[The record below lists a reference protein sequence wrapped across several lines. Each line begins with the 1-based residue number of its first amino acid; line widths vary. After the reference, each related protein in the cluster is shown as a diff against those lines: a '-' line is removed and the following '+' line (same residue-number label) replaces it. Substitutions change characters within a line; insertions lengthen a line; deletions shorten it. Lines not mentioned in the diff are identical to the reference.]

1 LDISTVLRSTL
12 DADTILDRTLE
23 HLFKMFPKA
32 DRGQVVFLEGPT
44 GKPVIRLLRTPS
56 GKPADPLF
64 STTVVRRCLD
74 SLEALLCNDLT
85 NEFPE
90 SESVGQLPSNS
101 LICTPLWTPDG
112 KALGVIL
119 LDTRANREF
128 NSDDMRLLLGVAS
141 QASIALS
148 NARLHRE
155 TLAFQQ
161 QARDL
166 ELAQQVQ
173 RALLPRASPQVRGYE
188 FYTYYEAAQ
197 EVGGDYYDFVPLPD
211 SRLAVL
217 LGDVAGHGVA
227 SALVAAKFSVEARVC
242 LEKNPNPA
250 AALDRLNSL
259 MLKADMP
266 EKFVTLLVAVLDPM
280 THVIVVVNAG
290 HPSPLLLRTSGVVE
304 LAASDDVSGLPIGI
318 AEGMA
323 YMSREVRLDPGDRLL
338 VFSDGVT
345 EAMDARGEQFQE
357 GILTAL
363 GVGSSS
369 PVATGEQLLQ
379 AVKRHTAGCKQ
390 TDDITVVCFGRS
402 IV

>member
-1 LDISTVLRSTL
+1 
-12 DADTILDRTLE
+12 
-23 HLFKMFPKA
+23 
-32 DRGQVVFLEGPT
+32 
-44 GKPVIRLLRTPS
+44 
-56 GKPADPLF
+56 
-64 STTVVRRCLD
+64 
-74 SLEALLCNDLT
+74 
-85 NEFPE
+85 
-90 SESVGQLPSNS
+90 
-101 LICTPLWTPDG
+101 
-112 KALGVIL
+112 
-119 LDTRANREF
+119 
-128 NSDDMRLLLGVAS
+128 
-141 QASIALS
+141 
-148 NARLHRE
+148 
-155 TLAFQQ
+155 
-161 QARDL
+161 
-166 ELAQQVQ
+166 
-173 RALLPRASPQVRGYE
+173 VRGYE

-390 TDDITVVCFGRS
+390 TDDVTVVCFGRS